1 MRYHH
6 LAYVVAA
13 ASHVEPEVFCM
24 QFQDGEGDQLLS
36 ILLINKIGAITVDR
50 NKGGHNR
57 GKQERVLHT
66 DG

>member
-1 MRYHH
+1 
-6 LAYVVAA
+6 
-13 ASHVEPEVFCM
+13 M